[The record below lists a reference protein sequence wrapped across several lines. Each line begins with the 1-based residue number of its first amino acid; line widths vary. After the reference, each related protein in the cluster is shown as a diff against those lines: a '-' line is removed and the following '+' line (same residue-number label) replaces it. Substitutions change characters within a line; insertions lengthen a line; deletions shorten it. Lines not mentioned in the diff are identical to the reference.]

1 MSDKS
6 SLSRLCVM
14 SVFAFSVFSSPQLR
28 AQPNTTLVCTF
39 VDDQPTHEAYNPAT
53 VFRVDRSVAPTLAD
67 PAEMH
72 VRLNTNFGTRVAVQY
87 STVATIAVDVQPL
100 LDRAIGLW
108 NRRLLFNGMRAD
120 RFFIFSSDIR
130 RANEVVVIVNPRST
144 SGHGA
149 SATPLGHAEP
159 FESGSFPGIPHA
171 LIRLHGTLDFTD
183 RWAEVRRNFDP
194 GVADRDVARAVVYLV
209 LIHELGHI
217 LGLAHP
223 GIELFGPDVS
233 STSTGLTR
241 VIDVPVTSDGRP
253 AIMTS
258 SSLTYFNELRR
269 YRGRPITIE
278 DIDITQAETNALA
291 DIIRGRCVTAEN
303 EKRLETVARH
313 GTLPLPKSCGS
324 LQDLAR
330 SPFFTLLPSLFSV
343 FPPLP

>member
-1 MSDKS
+1 MSDKT
-6 SLSRLCVM
+6 SLSRLGVI
-14 SVFAFSVFSSPQLR
+14 SVCAFSFFAPAQLR
-28 AQPNTTLVCTF
+28 AQPNTTHVCTF

-53 VFRVDRSVAPTLAD
+53 VFRVDRSAAPTLAD

-100 LDRAIGLW
+100 LNRAIALW
-108 NRRLLFNGMRAD
+108 NRRLLSNGMRAD

-130 RANEVVVIVNPRST
+130 RPNEVGVIVNPRST

-149 SATPLGHAEP
+149 TATPLGHAEP

-183 RWAEVRRNFDP
+183 RWAQLRENFDP
-194 GVADRDVARAVVYLV
+194 GVTNRDVATAVVYLV
-209 LIHELGHI
+209 LVHELGHI

-223 GIELFGPDVS
+223 GVELFGPDVP

-241 VIDVPVTSDGRP
+241 LIDVPVASDGRP

-258 SSLTYFNELRR
+258 NSLSYFSDLRR

-278 DIDITQAETNALA
+278 DIDITQAELSAML
-291 DIIRGRCVTAEN
+291 DIIRGHCVSAEK
-303 EKRLETVARH
+303 EKRVRTAPQK
-313 GTLPLPKSCGS
+313 GALPLPKSCGS
-324 LQDLAR
+324 PQDVNRLT
-330 SPFFTLLPSLFSV
+330 FITMLPSLFGV
-343 FPPLP
+343 FQPLP